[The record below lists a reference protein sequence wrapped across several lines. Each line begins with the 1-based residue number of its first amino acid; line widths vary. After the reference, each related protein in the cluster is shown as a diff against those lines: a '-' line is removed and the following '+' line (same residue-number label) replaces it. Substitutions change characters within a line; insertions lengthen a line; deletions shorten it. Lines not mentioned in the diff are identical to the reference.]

1 MADLPQITQ
10 NIICPDVVPVLN
22 TEFCNVRVVSGRGT
36 PYSLLEWLTTV
47 TGKKIPAR
55 QCVVFLD
62 SVKRFVEL
70 RISLPN
76 ENIEGVIPPFAYVI
90 RAVFTSQRI

>member
-1 MADLPQITQ
+1 MADLPQIAQ
-10 NIICPDVVPVLN
+10 NVICPDVVPGLN
-22 TEFCNVRVVSGRGT
+22 TDICNVRVVSARGT

-47 TGKKIPAR
+47 TGEKIPAR

-70 RISLPN
+70 RISLLN
-76 ENIEGVIPPFAYVI
+76 EKLIVLIISTMITVIIASVE
-90 RAVFTSQRI
+90 